1 MHRMPFN
8 SFPNLSIDAMTRGAV
23 PRTNPCHLG
32 GDPALPDGKFLRQK
46 SAALPG
52 RKIPKHSF
60 ASGCTLNR
68 SPLTGEKPVVYH
80 SPLCSLP
87 LFAPF
92 TPRTPHTFQKLRD
105 PALPDGK
112 FLRQKSAALPGRK
125 IPKHSFASGCTL
137 NRSPLTGEKPVVYH
151 SPLCSLPLF
160 APFTPRTP
168 HTFQKLRDPRARR
181 SISLSLLISSNP
193 HNLQPHQLHHILKPP
208 RLLCCVFGFCLDGGT
223 HQFQS
228 P

>member
-23 PRTNPCHLG
+23 PCTNPCHLG

-46 SAALPG
+46 SAVLPG

-60 ASGCTLNR
+60 T
-68 SPLTGEKPVVYH
+68 
-80 SPLCSLP
+80 
-87 LFAPF
+87 
-92 TPRTPHTFQKLRD
+92 
-105 PALPDGK
+105 
-112 FLRQKSAALPGRK
+112 
-125 IPKHSFASGCTL
+125 SGCTL

-181 SISLSLLISSNP
+181 PISLSLLISSNP

-208 RLLCCVFGFCLDGGT
+208 RLLCCVFGFCLNEGI